1 MNDKGHKDWYTTG
14 FIVGLRTVPQ
24 KSAEQRTAETTA
36 KATYNALMVRLAKK
50 G

>member
-1 MNDKGHKDWYTTG
+1 MNDKGHKDWYITG
-14 FIVGLRTVPQ
+14 FIVGLRKVPQ
-24 KSAEQRTAETTA
+24 KTAEERTAETTA